1 MKNIW
6 IKNKIKA
13 TVILI
18 IVAFRKE
25 YIVKKNILRAILVI
39 LLLGTFYMIFGFS
52 SQDGEESSGVS
63 RKVTET
69 LTSNSKKIQ
78 NLEKKQK
85 QLKLKEIEHF
95 VRKLAHFSIYTLVG
109 TLLMALMSTYEIKQR
124 NRIVTSLI
132 TGIIYASSDEIHQS
146 FTPGRSPMITD
157 VLIDTL
163 GVCLGI
169 SIIIFIIRIYRNF
182 YKKRQISI
190 EKYMEI

>member
-1 MKNIW
+1 M
-6 IKNKIKA
+6 
-13 TVILI
+13 
-18 IVAFRKE
+18 
-25 YIVKKNILRAILVI
+25 KKNILRAILVI